1 MRASYPTYKST
12 SIPWLPEM
20 PEHWDALKAK
30 HIFKERSEKGYPDE
44 PLLAATQ
51 TKGVV
56 RKEEYETRTVTAQK
70 DFHLLKLV
78 KEEDFVISLRSFQ
91 GGIEYAYHRGIIS
104 PAYTIFYE
112 RNKVPV
118 NKAFYRHLFK
128 SHPFINSLTLFVTG
142 IREGQN
148 IDYAEFKDSLLP
160 FPPLPEQTAIANYLD
175 AKTEQINRFI
185 AKKEKL
191 IALLKEQKQAVINK
205 AVTKGIKL
213 NVPMKDSGVEWLG
226 DIPSHW
232 KVIKLKYIANAI
244 IGVTYSPNDIV
255 DEQKG
260 ILVLRSSNI
269 QNGKLSF
276 LDNVF
281 IKKEISQKLL
291 TQKGD
296 ILLCARNG
304 SADLIGKN
312 VCIDDSAVGL
322 TFGAFMTIVRSKYW
336 SYLSWFFNSSI
347 FKSQTGLFATST
359 INQLTSDTLNNL
371 KIAFP
376 TDSSEREEIIK
387 TLEIETQQIDLGIE
401 KIEKEIEKVKE
412 LKQSLIAEVVTGKIK
427 VV

>member
-1 MRASYPTYKST
+1 MSASYPTYKST

-56 RKEEYETRTVTAQK
+56 RKEEYENRTVTAQK

-104 PAYTIFYE
+104 PAYTVFYE
-112 RNKVPV
+112 RNKVAM

-160 FPPLPEQTAIANYLD
+160 LPPLTEQTAIANYLD

-191 IALLKEQKQAVINK
+191 IALLKEQKRSLTTEIIQEEAK
-205 AVTKGIKL
+205 
-213 NVPMKDSGVEWLG
+213 NVEK
-226 DIPSHW
+226 
-232 KVIKLKYIANAI
+232 IKLKYCVRNVSVQTSQMAKD
-244 IGVTYSPNDIV
+244 DIYLGMENV
-255 DEQKG
+255 ESWTGLYVESEQKDFESQAKMFQINDVLFG
-260 ILVLRSSNI
+260 KLRPYLAKVFLTNIKGVCSGEFLVLRASKRIAPEYLQLVLLDPEFISMVNSS
-269 QNGKLSF
+269 
-276 LDNVF
+276 
-281 IKKEISQKLL
+281 
-291 TQKGD
+291 
-296 ILLCARNG
+296 
-304 SADLIGKN
+304 
-312 VCIDDSAVGL
+312 
-322 TFGAFMTIVRSKYW
+322 TFGAKMPRADWGFI
-336 SYLSWFFNSSI
+336 
-347 FKSQTGLFATST
+347 G
-359 INQLTSDTLNNL
+359 NQLISLPS
-371 KIAFP
+371 IAQQKQIVAMIK
-376 TDSSEREEIIK
+376 SEG
-387 TLEIETQQIDLGIE
+387 ETIDKVIGR
-401 KIEKEIEKVKE
+401 IEKEIEKVKE
-412 LKQSLIAEVVTGKIK
+412 LKQSLIVEVVTGKIK

>member
-1 MRASYPTYKST
+1 MRTSYPTYKST
-12 SIPWLPEM
+12 AIPWLPKM

-118 NKAFYRHLFK
+118 NKGFYRHLFK

-160 FPPLPEQTAIANYLD
+160 LPPLPEQTAIANYLD

-185 AKKEKL
+185 EKKEKL
-191 IALLKEQKQAVINK
+191 IALLKEQKQAVINELLEDK
-205 AVTKGIKL
+205 EGKW
-213 NVPMKDSGVEWLG
+213 ERR
-226 DIPSHW
+226 
-232 KVIKLKYIANAI
+232 KLKYIVSMKSGSFIDAIDIHETGDFPVYGGNGLRGFAKSYTHEGEYVLIGRQGALCGNVNFAYRKFWPSEHAIVCTPKIKFDTFWFGNAVRSLNLGQYSQSAAQPGI
-244 IGVTYSPNDIV
+244 SIGVV
-255 DEQKG
+255 
-260 ILVLRSSNI
+260 SNVSLPFPDYTI
-269 QNGKLSF
+269 Q
-276 LDNVF
+276 
-281 IKKEISQKLL
+281 
-291 TQKGD
+291 
-296 ILLCARNG
+296 
-304 SADLIGKN
+304 
-312 VCIDDSAVGL
+312 
-322 TFGAFMTIVRSKYW
+322 
-336 SYLSWFFNSSI
+336 
-347 FKSQTGLFATST
+347 
-359 INQLTSDTLNNL
+359 
-371 KIAFP
+371 
-376 TDSSEREEIIK
+376 
-387 TLEIETQQIDLGIE
+387 QQISESIKREGGRIDETI
-401 KIEKEIEKVKE
+401 KRIEKEIEKVKE
-412 LKQSLIAEVVTGKIK
+412 LKQSLIAEVVTGRIK

>member
-12 SIPWLPEM
+12 SIPWMPEM

-104 PAYTIFYE
+104 PAYTVFYE

-191 IALLKEQKQAVINK
+191 IALLKEQKQAVINELLEDK
-205 AVTKGIKL
+205 EGKWERRKLRHAIKG
-213 NVPMKDSGVEWLG
+213 
-226 DIPSHW
+226 
-232 KVIKLKYIANAI
+232 KLKYGANE
-244 IGVTYSPNDIV
+244 S
-255 DEQKG
+255 G
-260 ILVLRSSNI
+260 IPYNPEYPRYIRITDFGSD
-269 QNGKLSF
+269 GKLRNDDMLS
-276 LDNVF
+276 
-281 IKKEISQKLL
+281 LL
-291 TQKGD
+291 PSVAKDYILKDED
-296 ILLCARNG
+296 ILYARSG
-304 SADLIGKN
+304 GTVGKTFQYKKSDADTSLSCYAGYLIKAEPNEKVILSDFLYFYTLSGYYEQWKQGIFN
-312 VCIDDSAVGL
+312 KATIENI
-322 TFGAFMTIVRSKYW
+322 GADKY
-336 SYLSWFFNSSI
+336 
-347 FKSQTGLFATST
+347 SQLL
-359 INQLTSDTLNNL
+359 I
-371 KIAFP
+371 P
-376 TDSSEREEIIK
+376 VPP
-387 TLEIETQQIDLGIE
+387 IETQKLILSNINSETTKIDDAILRIE
-401 KIEKEIEKVKE
+401 REIEKVKE
-412 LKQSLIAEVVTGKIK
+412 LKQSLIAEVVTGRIK

>member
-1 MRASYPTYKST
+1 MRASNPTYKST

-160 FPPLPEQTAIANYLD
+160 FPPLTEQTAIANYLD
-175 AKTEQINRFI
+175 AKTEKINRFI
-185 AKKEKL
+185 QTKETLIKTLREKIDVIVQSVEGEPQHDSKFWPTIPNTWRVEKAKRIFSESNVKNQTNE
-191 IALLKEQKQAVINK
+191 ALLAATQDRGVLPKDLCTENFVSPSGDLSGLKLVCENDYVI
-205 AVTKGIKL
+205 
-213 NVPMKDSGVEWLG
+213 S
-226 DIPSHW
+226 
-232 KVIKLKYIANAI
+232 
-244 IGVTYSPNDIV
+244 
-255 DEQKG
+255 
-260 ILVLRSSNI
+260 LRSFQGGIEFSPYRGIISPAYTIIRLKEDFNNPLLI
-269 QNGKLSF
+269 QYYKYLF
-276 LDNVF
+276 KTPQF
-281 IKKEISQKLL
+281 ISLL
-291 TQKGD
+291 NTAITGIRD
-296 ILLCARNG
+296 
-304 SADLIGKN
+304 GKN
-312 VCIDDSAVGL
+312 VNWVD
-322 TFGAFMTIVRSKYW
+322 
-336 SYLSWFFNSSI
+336 
-347 FKSQTGLFATST
+347 FAELPIPIPTEEHL
-359 INQLTSDTLNNL
+359 NQM
-371 KIAFP
+371 
-376 TDSSEREEIIK
+376 
-387 TLEIETQQIDLGIE
+387 IEDFIRYE
-401 KIEKEIEKVKE
+401 KLVLVFEKEKRKLEEYKN
-412 LKQSLIAEVVTGKIK
+412 SLIAEVVTGKIK
-427 VV
+427 VA